1 MFRAVPNEYMKITV
15 AELVVEFMQRL
26 GIETLFGIPGA
37 HVLPIYDRLYD
48 SPIKTVLTKHEQG
61 AAFMAGGYA
70 RVSGRIGAC
79 MATAGPGATNLI
91 TGVANAYADKQPLLI
106 ITGEAPTYIFGK
118 GGLQEGSGEGGSIDQ
133 VALFASITRYAKR
146 VERTDYLAHVLNQA
160 AKILLSSQP
169 GPVLLSFPYNIQ
181 KEMVD
186 ASLIEQ
192 IGMRQNTGYSTNN
205 VPHIL
210 QLAALIGAAKSPVIV
225 SGYGCLRAGAQNSV
239 AELSTL
245 MNIPVATSLKGKGV
259 IGDGAPLSLGSLGVT
274 SHGHAYR
281 YIVEHADL
289 IIFLGAGF
297 NERTSYLWDQ
307 HLLQGKKLAQIDHDA
322 SQLEKVFQA
331 DVAIHADLNDALE
344 ALVDKLKTNGA
355 AAKSL
360 IFFNAHG
367 RADPTRTPVPHPD
380 FHLVQKFF
388 AGLEQAFPENAQLF
402 DDNIIFAQNYF
413 CVSAG
418 NRYYPNSGI
427 SSLGHALPAAIGAAF
442 WNRQQGLPI
451 AALAIMG
458 DGGFQ
463 MCGFELMTAVNYGI
477 PLTLIVFNNAT
488 MGLIR
493 KNQTQSY
500 QSRFIDCDFTNP
512 DFALLAQSMGV
523 AHCKIESEADIQ
535 KLFSSRDLKRGIN
548 LIEIVIDKT
557 AFPDYVSGR

>member
-1 MFRAVPNEYMKITV
+1 MPDEFMKITV

-26 GIETLFGIPGA
+26 GIQTLFGIPGA
-37 HVLPIYDRLYD
+37 HVLPVYDRLYD
-48 SPIKTVLTKHEQG
+48 SPIRTVLAKHEQG

-133 VALFASITRYAKR
+133 IALFSSITRYAKR

-160 AKILLSSQP
+160 ARVLLSSHP

-186 ASLIEQ
+186 AALIEQ
-192 IGMRQNTGYSTNN
+192 IAIRPAGRMVSGDSTQ
-205 VPHIL
+205 IE
-210 QLAALIGAAKSPVIV
+210 QLADLIASANAPVIV
-225 SGYGCLRAGAQNSV
+225 SGYGCLRAGAQESV
-239 AELSTL
+239 SELSAL

-259 IGDGAPLSLGSLGVT
+259 IGDDAPLSLGSLGVT

-281 YIVEHADL
+281 YVVEHADL

-307 HLLQGKKLAQIDHDA
+307 KILGGKKLAQVDHDA
-322 SQLEKVFQA
+322 AQLEKVFHA

-344 ALVDKLKTNGA
+344 TLIESLKARGLA
-355 AAKSL
+355 PKSMNAFL
-360 IFFNAHG
+360 AHG
-367 RADPTRTPVPHPD
+367 RPQADSTPVPHPD
-380 FHLVQKFF
+380 FRLVQKFF
-388 AGLEQAFPENAQLF
+388 TRLEQALPKNAQLF

-413 CVSAG
+413 RVSAE

-427 SSLGHALPAAIGAAF
+427 SSLGHAIPAAIGAAF
-442 WNRQQGLPI
+442 WNRQQGLPV
-451 AALAIMG
+451 AALAILG

-463 MCGFELMTAVNYGI
+463 MCGFELMTAVNYDI
-477 PLTLIVFNNAT
+477 PLTVIVFNNAT

-500 QSRFIDCDFTNP
+500 QGRFIDCDFANP
-512 DFALLAQSMGV
+512 DFALLAKSMRV
-523 AHCKIESEADIQ
+523 AHCRIENEADI
-535 KLFSSRDLKRGIN
+535 KTLFETRDLSSGIN
-548 LIEIVIDKT
+548 LIEIVIDKN